1 MLLSELIL
9 IESYIF
15 QLLLLDLPR
24 TSESEDVSYLT
35 ISGAGSLFYPVTILN
50 KKKILFALLSNL
62 FFIQCL
68 GSGFC
73 IHHQDNFIDHF
84 GYKRGIGIFLLFC
97 FILY

>member
-35 ISGAGSLFYPVTILN
+35 ISGAGSLFYPVSILN
-50 KKKILFALLSNL
+50 
-62 FFIQCL
+62 
-68 GSGFC
+68 
-73 IHHQDNFIDHF
+73 
-84 GYKRGIGIFLLFC
+84 
-97 FILY
+97 